1 MNAFSWATLLALLSS
16 LAIQAWLAHRQIR
29 HVRHHRQQVPASFA
43 HSITLE
49 AHQKAADYTCARTRL
64 HIASL
69 LLDTATVLLLTF
81 GGGIS
86 LAAQL
91 ADSWFDSTL
100 LAGMATLGLCLLA
113 SSCAGLP
120 LSLYRTFV
128 LERRFGFNRTTPALF
143 AADLLRGLLL
153 GIVIGAPLL
162 AAALWLL
169 AHGGAYFWLWLWLAW
184 CSFVLLLSWA
194 YPTLIAPRFNRFT
207 PLQDATLQNRIQA
220 LLQRCGFASKG
231 LFVMDGSRRSAHGN
245 AYFTGL
251 GKNKR
256 IVFFDTLLEQ
266 LDADEIEAVLAHEL
280 GHFHHGHIRTR
291 LALTFVSTLI
301 FLAVFAMLLH
311 NSDFHTGLNVSQG
324 NPANSLLL
332 FILCAPA
339 FTFFLA
345 PLGSLLSRHQEYQAD
360 SYAVAHSSAGALQSA
375 LIKLYRDN
383 ASTLTPDPL
392 HSAFYDSHPPASLR
406 IAHLQ
411 GTTT

>member
-16 LAIQAWLAHRQIR
+16 LAVQAWLAQRQIR
-29 HVRHHRQQVPASFA
+29 HVRRHRQQVPASFA

-49 AHQKAADYTCARTRL
+49 AHQKAADYTCARSKL

-69 LLDTATVLLLTF
+69 LLDTAIVVLLTF
-81 GGGIS
+81 GGGIT
-86 LAAQL
+86 LAAQVS
-91 ADSWFDSTL
+91 DYWFDTPL
-100 LAGMATLGLCLLA
+100 LAGMATIGLCLLA

-128 LERRFGFNRTTPALF
+128 LERRFGFNRTAPALF
-143 AADLLRGLLL
+143 ATDLLRGALLAML
-153 GIVIGAPLL
+153 IGSPVL

-169 AHGGAYFWLWLWLAW
+169 AHGGPYFWVWTWLAW

-194 YPTLIAPRFNRFT
+194 YPTFIAPRFNRFT
-207 PLQDATLQNRIQA
+207 ALQDSALQGRIQT
-220 LLQRCGFASKG
+220 LLQRCGFTSSG
-231 LFVMDGSRRSAHGN
+231 LYVMDGSRRSAHGN

-266 LDADEIEAVLAHEL
+266 LDTDEIEAVLAHEL

-291 LALTFVSTLI
+291 LALTFISTLL
-301 FLAVFAMLLH
+301 FLVVFAMLMH
-311 NSDFHTGLNVSQG
+311 NSDFHSGLNVSQG
-324 NPANSLLL
+324 NAANSLLL
-332 FILCAPA
+332 FLLCAPS
-339 FTFFLA
+339 FTFLLA
-345 PLGSLLSRHQEYQAD
+345 PLGSLLSRRQEYEAD
-360 SYAVAHSSAGALQSA
+360 DYAAANSSASALQSA

>member
-16 LAIQAWLAHRQIR
+16 LAVQAWLAQRQIR
-29 HVRHHRQQVPASFA
+29 HVRRHRQQVPASFA

-49 AHQKAADYTCARTRL
+49 AHQKAADYTCGRSKL

-69 LLDTATVLLLTF
+69 LLDTAIVVLLTF
-81 GGGIS
+81 GGGIT
-86 LAAQL
+86 LAAQV
-91 ADSWFDSTL
+91 SGYWFDHPL
-100 LAGMATLGLCLLA
+100 LAGMATIGLCLLA

-143 AADLLRGLLL
+143 ATDLLRGALLAML
-153 GIVIGAPLL
+153 IGSPVL

-169 AHGGAYFWLWLWLAW
+169 AHGGPFFWVWTWLAW
-184 CSFVLLLSWA
+184 YSFVLLLSWA
-194 YPTLIAPRFNRFT
+194 YPTFIAPRFNRFT
-207 PLQDATLQNRIQA
+207 ALQDSALQSRIQT
-220 LLQRCGFASKG
+220 LLQRCGFTSSG
-231 LFVMDGSRRSAHGN
+231 LYVMDGSRRSAHGN

-291 LALTFVSTLI
+291 LALTFISTLL
-301 FLAVFAMLLH
+301 FLAVFAMLMH
-311 NSDFHTGLNVSQG
+311 NSDFHSGLNVSQG
-324 NPANSLLL
+324 NAANSLLL
-332 FILCAPA
+332 FLLCAPS
-339 FTFFLA
+339 FTFLLA
-345 PLGSLLSRHQEYQAD
+345 PLGSLLSRRQEYEAD
-360 SYAVAHSSAGALQSA
+360 DYAAANSSASALQSA

>member
-29 HVRHHRQQVPASFA
+29 HVRHHRQQLPASFA

-64 HIASL
+64 QVASL

-100 LAGMATLGLCLLA
+100 LAGMATIGLCLFA

-207 PLQDATLQNRIQA
+207 PLQDVTLQSRIQA
-220 LLQRCGFASKG
+220 LLQRCGFTSNG

-256 IVFFDTLLEQ
+256 IVFFDTLLTQ

-280 GHFHHGHIRTR
+280 GHFHHSHIRSR
-291 LALTFVSTLI
+291 LALTFFSTLL
-301 FLAVFAMLLH
+301 FLAVFSLLLH
-311 NSDFHTGLNVSQG
+311 NSAFHTGLNVSPG

-360 SYAVAHSSAGALQSA
+360 SYAVAHSPAGALQSA

>member
-16 LAIQAWLAHRQIR
+16 LAVQAWLTRRQIK
-29 HVRHHRQQVPASFA
+29 HVRRHRQQAPPGFA

-49 AHQKAADYTCARTRL
+49 AHQKAADYTCARSKL
-64 HIASL
+64 HMASL
-69 LLDTATVLLLTF
+69 LLDTVTVLLLTF

-91 ADSWFDSTL
+91 GASWFDSTL
-100 LAGMATLGLCLLA
+100 LAGMATLGLCLFA

-143 AADLLRGLLL
+143 AADLLRGMLL
-153 GIVIGAPLL
+153 GIVIGAPVL
-162 AAALWLL
+162 AAVLWLL
-169 AHGGAYFWLWLWLAW
+169 AHGGPHFWLWTWLAW
-184 CSFVLLLSWA
+184 CSFILLLSWA

-207 PLQDATLQNRIQA
+207 PLQDTTLQSRIQA
-220 LLQRCGFASKG
+220 LLQRCGFTSNG

-256 IVFFDTLLEQ
+256 IVFFDTLLAQ

-291 LALTFVSTLI
+291 LVLTFVSTLV

-332 FILCAPA
+332 FMLCAPA
-339 FTFFLA
+339 FTFLLA

-360 SYAVAHSSAGALQSA
+360 SYAAAHSQAGALQSA

>member
-16 LAIQAWLAHRQIR
+16 LAVQAWLAQRQIR
-29 HVRHHRQQVPASFA
+29 HVRRHRQQVPASFA

-49 AHQKAADYTCARTRL
+49 VHQKAADYTCARSKL

-69 LLDTATVLLLTF
+69 LLDTAIVLLLTF
-81 GGGIS
+81 GGGIA
-86 LAAQL
+86 LAAQV
-91 ADSWFDSTL
+91 SGYWFDTPL
-100 LAGMATLGLCLLA
+100 LAGMATIGLCLLA

-143 AADLLRGLLL
+143 ATDLLRGALLAML
-153 GIVIGAPLL
+153 IGSPVL

-169 AHGGAYFWLWLWLAW
+169 AHGGPYFWVWTWLAW

-194 YPTLIAPRFNRFT
+194 YPTFIAPRFNRFT
-207 PLQDATLQNRIQA
+207 ALQDSALQGRIQT
-220 LLQRCGFASKG
+220 LLQRCRFTSSG
-231 LFVMDGSRRSAHGN
+231 LYVMDGSRRSAHGN

-280 GHFHHGHIRTR
+280 GHFHHGHIRAR
-291 LALTFVSTLI
+291 LALTFISTLL
-301 FLAVFAMLLH
+301 FLAVFAMLMH
-311 NSDFHTGLNVSQG
+311 NSDFHSGLNVSQG
-324 NPANSLLL
+324 NAANSLLL
-332 FILCAPA
+332 FLMCAPS
-339 FTFFLA
+339 FTFLLA
-345 PLGSLLSRHQEYQAD
+345 PLGSLLSRRQEYEAD
-360 SYAVAHSSAGALQSA
+360 DYAAANSSASALQSA

>member
-16 LAIQAWLAHRQIR
+16 LAVQAWLAQRQID
-29 HVRHHRQQVPASFA
+29 HVRRHRQQVPASFA

-49 AHQKAADYTCARTRL
+49 AHQKAADYTCARSKL

-69 LLDTATVLLLTF
+69 LLDTAIVLLLTF
-81 GGGIS
+81 GGGIT
-86 LAAQL
+86 LAAQVG
-91 ADSWFDSTL
+91 AYWFDTPL
-100 LAGMATLGLCLLA
+100 LAGMATIGLCLLA

-128 LERRFGFNRTTPALF
+128 LERRFGFNRTTPSLF
-143 AADLLRGLLL
+143 ATDLLRGALLAML
-153 GIVIGAPLL
+153 IGSPVL

-169 AHGGAYFWLWLWLAW
+169 AHGGPYFWVWTWLAW

-194 YPTLIAPRFNRFT
+194 YPTFIAPRFNRFT
-207 PLQDATLQNRIQA
+207 ALQDSALQSRIQT
-220 LLQRCGFASKG
+220 LLQRCGFTSSG
-231 LFVMDGSRRSAHGN
+231 LYVMDGSRRSAHGN

-266 LDADEIEAVLAHEL
+266 LDTDEIEAVLAHEL

-291 LALTFVSTLI
+291 LALTFISTLL
-301 FLAVFAMLLH
+301 FLAVFAMLMH
-311 NSDFHTGLNVSQG
+311 NSDFHSGLNVSQG
-324 NPANSLLL
+324 NAANSLLL
-332 FILCAPA
+332 FLLCAPS
-339 FTFFLA
+339 FTFLLA
-345 PLGSLLSRHQEYQAD
+345 PLGSLLSRRQEYEAD
-360 SYAVAHSSAGALQSA
+360 DYASANSSASALQSA
-375 LIKLYRDN
+375 LIKLHRDN

>member
-16 LAIQAWLAHRQIR
+16 LAVQTWLARRQIR
-29 HVRHHRQQVPASFA
+29 HVRHRRQQVPPSFV

-49 AHQKAADYTCARTRL
+49 AHQKAADYTCARSKL
-64 HIASL
+64 HIAGL
-69 LLDTATVLLLTF
+69 LLDTITMLLLTF
-81 GGGIS
+81 GGGIN

-91 ADSWFDSTL
+91 GSYWFDNTL
-100 LAGMATLGLCLLA
+100 LAGMVTIGLCLLA

-143 AADLLRGLLL
+143 AADLLRG
-153 GIVIGAPLL
+153 ALL
-162 AAALWLL
+162 AFFIGSPVLAAVLWLL
-169 AHGGAYFWLWLWLAW
+169 AHGGPYFWLWTWLAW

-194 YPTLIAPRFNRFT
+194 YPTFIAPRFNRFT
-207 PLQDATLQNRIQA
+207 PLQDPALQSRIQT
-220 LLQRCGFASKG
+220 LLQRCGFTSSG

-266 LDADEIEAVLAHEL
+266 LDTDEIEAVLAHEL

-291 LALTFVSTLI
+291 LVLTFISTLL
-301 FLAVFAMLLH
+301 FLAVFAMLMH
-311 NSDFHTGLNVSQG
+311 SGDFHSGLNVNQG
-324 NPANSLLL
+324 STANSLLL
-332 FILCAPA
+332 FMLCAPS
-339 FTFFLA
+339 FTFLLA
-345 PLGSLLSRHQEYQAD
+345 PLGSQLSRRQEYEAD
-360 SYAVAHSSAGALQSA
+360 DYAAANSSASALQSA

>member
-16 LAIQAWLAHRQIR
+16 LAVQAWLAQRQIR
-29 HVRHHRQQVPASFA
+29 HVRRHRQQVPASFA

-49 AHQKAADYTCARTRL
+49 AHQKAADYTCGRSKL

-69 LLDTATVLLLTF
+69 LLDTAIVLLLTF
-81 GGGIS
+81 GGGIT
-86 LAAQL
+86 LAAQV
-91 ADSWFDSTL
+91 SGYWFDTPL
-100 LAGMATLGLCLLA
+100 LAGMATIGLCLLA

-143 AADLLRGLLL
+143 ATDLLRGALLAML
-153 GIVIGAPLL
+153 IGSPVL

-169 AHGGAYFWLWLWLAW
+169 AHGGPYFWVWTWLAW

-194 YPTLIAPRFNRFT
+194 YPTFIAPRFNRFT
-207 PLQDATLQNRIQA
+207 ALQDSALQSRIQT
-220 LLQRCGFASKG
+220 LLQRCGFTSSG
-231 LFVMDGSRRSAHGN
+231 LYVMDGSRRSAHGN

-291 LALTFVSTLI
+291 LALTFISTLL
-301 FLAVFAMLLH
+301 FLAVFAMLMH
-311 NSDFHTGLNVSQG
+311 NSDFHSGLNVSQG
-324 NPANSLLL
+324 NAANSLLL
-332 FILCAPA
+332 FLLCAPSFA
-339 FTFFLA
+339 FLLA
-345 PLGSLLSRHQEYQAD
+345 PLGSLLSRRQEYEAD
-360 SYAVAHSSAGALQSA
+360 DYAAANSSASALQSA

>member
-16 LAIQAWLAHRQIR
+16 LAAQAWLAQRQIR
-29 HVRHHRQQVPASFA
+29 HVRRHRQQVPASFA

-49 AHQKAADYTCARTRL
+49 AHQKAADYTCARSKL

-69 LLDTATVLLLTF
+69 LLDTAIVLLLTF
-81 GGGIS
+81 GGGIT
-86 LAAQL
+86 LAAQV
-91 ADSWFDSTL
+91 SGYWFDTPL
-100 LAGMATLGLCLLA
+100 LAGMATIGLCLLA

-128 LERRFGFNRTTPALF
+128 LERRFGFNRTTPVLF
-143 AADLLRGLLL
+143 ATDLLRGALLAML
-153 GIVIGAPLL
+153 IGSPVL

-169 AHGGAYFWLWLWLAW
+169 AHGGPYFWVWAWLAW

-194 YPTLIAPRFNRFT
+194 YPTFIAPRFNRFT
-207 PLQDATLQNRIQA
+207 ALQDSALQSRIQT
-220 LLQRCGFASKG
+220 LLQRCGFTSSG
-231 LFVMDGSRRSAHGN
+231 LYVMDGSRRSAHGN

-266 LDADEIEAVLAHEL
+266 LDTDEIEAVLAHEL

-291 LALTFVSTLI
+291 LALTFISTLL
-301 FLAVFAMLLH
+301 FLAAFAMLMH
-311 NSDFHTGLNVSQG
+311 NSDFHSGLNVSQG
-324 NPANSLLL
+324 NAANSLLL
-332 FILCAPA
+332 FLLCAPS
-339 FTFFLA
+339 FTFLLA
-345 PLGSLLSRHQEYQAD
+345 PLGSLLSRRQEYEAD
-360 SYAVAHSSAGALQSA
+360 DYGAANSSASALQSA